1 MTKFELN
8 QFDVKGNGRI
18 VVYQRPRKTGGVIE
32 TWQMRISVP
41 NSTGY
46 HRQSTGQKEQSEA
59 VRIAVNK
66 YEELAV
72 KILSGGSLQSKS
84 YKNVLESWKVDL
96 PRMVGIERK
105 EYVDTQLRYVS
116 LYPLRFF
123 GDRKIDSISKG
134 DFVEYWMW
142 RNENSSRL
150 QPMTGETT
158 PYTPSPNSLR
168 RESTGLKNMFKY
180 AVDKGWLTSVPDM
193 AVPSLHK
200 NRRPT
205 FTNQEWRL
213 LTRRMREWV
222 KEGQQWGSVGR
233 DRYVSQ
239 QYVLILANCG
249 ARVGEMRFLRW
260 SDLTTQ
266 TVTRTLDSE
275 GDTKRLVATVSGKT
289 GERKIVFQQGS
300 ETYIKRLYDFRKEEL
315 GMHPSTDDFVFC
327 TGEGKPILS
336 FRKGFDSLLR
346 YCDLTNDSKGE
357 KRSLYSLCHFYA
369 TQRLSEEVS
378 PFLLGRQMGTSI
390 EMLER
395 FYGHVVTSLVA
406 NEVTK
411 TKGNRDH
418 PPQVGKTD
426 YPFETGSTTTRSV

>member
-8 QFDVKGNGRI
+8 QIDVKGDGRI
-18 VVYQRPRKTGGVIE
+18 VIYQRPRPNGTTIP

-46 HRQSTGQKEQSEA
+46 HRSTTGQTERSEA
-59 VRIAVNK
+59 VRTAINK

-72 KILSGGSLQSKS
+72 KILSGGSLKSKS
-84 YKNVLESWKVDL
+84 YRSVVEAWTVDL
-96 PRMVGIERK
+96 PRMVGNERK

-123 GDRKIDSISKG
+123 GDRKIDDISKG

-142 RNENSSRL
+142 RNENSARL
-150 QPMTGETT
+150 QPMTGKTT
-158 PYTPSPNSLR
+158 PYIPSPNSLR
-168 RESTGLKNMFKY
+168 RESGGLRNMFKY
-180 AVDKGWLTSVPDM
+180 AVDKGWLTGIPDM

-233 DRYVSQ
+233 DRFVSQ

-260 SDLTTQ
+260 SDLTSQ
-266 TVTRTLDSE
+266 TVTRGMD
-275 GDTKRLVATVSGKT
+275 GVADTKRLVASVSGKT
-289 GERKIVFQQGS
+289 GEREIVFQQGS
-300 ETYIKRLYDFRKEEL
+300 EEYIKRLYDLRKREL
-315 GMHPSTDDFVFC
+315 GRHPAIDEFVFS
-327 TGEGKPILS
+327 TSEGKPILS

-357 KRSLYSLCHFYA
+357 KRSLYSLRHFYA

-411 TKGNRDH
+411 TKVNRDH
-418 PPQVGKTD
+418 PLLEVETD
-426 YPFETGSTTTRSV
+426 YPFEMS

>member
-1 MTKFELN
+1 MKKFELN
-8 QFDVKGNGRI
+8 QIDVKGDGR
-18 VVYQRPRKTGGVIE
+18 VVIYQRPRPNGSTIP

-46 HRQSTGQKEQSEA
+46 HRSTTGQTEQPEA

-72 KILSGGSLQSKS
+72 KILSGGSLKSKS
-84 YKNVLESWKVDL
+84 YKSVVEAWKIDL
-96 PRMVGIERK
+96 PRMVGNSRK

-123 GDRKIDSISKG
+123 GDRKIDDISKG

-142 RNENSSRL
+142 RNENSARL
-150 QPMTGETT
+150 QPMTGKST
-158 PYTPSPNSLR
+158 PYIPSPNSLR
-168 RESTGLKNMFKY
+168 RESGGLRNMFKY
-180 AVDKGWLTSVPDM
+180 AIDKKWITAIPDM

-222 KEGQQWGSVGR
+222 KEGQHWGSVGR
-233 DRYVSQ
+233 DRFLSQ

-249 ARVGEMRFLRW
+249 ARVGELRNLRW
-260 SDLTTQ
+260 SDLTSQ
-266 TVTRTLDSE
+266 TVSRTSDGE
-275 GDTKRLVATVSGKT
+275 GHNKRLVAFVNGKT
-289 GERKIVFQQGS
+289 GEREIVFQQGS
-300 ETYIKRLYDFRKEEL
+300 EEYIKRLYDLRKNEL
-315 GMHPSTDDFVFC
+315 DMHPPTDEFVFC
-327 TGEGKPILS
+327 SSKGEVIKS
-336 FRKGFDSLLR
+336 FRKGFDSLLK
-346 YCDLTNDSKGE
+346 YSNLTNDSKGN
-357 KRSLYSLCHFYA
+357 KRSLYSLRHFYA

-378 PFLLGRQMGTSI
+378 PFLLARQMGTSI

-411 TKGNRDH
+411 TKGKRTPTPH
-418 PPQVGKTD
+418 FGITD
-426 YPFETGSTTTRSV
+426 YPFDTN